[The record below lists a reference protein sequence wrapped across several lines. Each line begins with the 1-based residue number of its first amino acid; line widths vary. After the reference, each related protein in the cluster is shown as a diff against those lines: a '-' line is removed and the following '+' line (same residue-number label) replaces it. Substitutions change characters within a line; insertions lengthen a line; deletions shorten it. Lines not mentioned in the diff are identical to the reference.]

1 MIDRAPPR
9 EQKDA
14 LIVPATA
21 MCSPT
26 APKASITLAEA
37 MALGKPVI
45 GTGYSGNLDFMTPE
59 NSWLVDY
66 ELVRIGEDAEPYPAD
81 GVWAQ
86 PDTDQAARF
95 MREVYE
101 NAGAARERALRGQAD
116 IRRTHSREAAG
127 RSMARRLLR
136 IQERWGLRAA
146 GLARDTRGTVDA
158 RWRGGSAAGPSPF
171 RQRLS
176 APRNFVRNLV
186 LRVIKPYTAFQ
197 RNVDEELLHSIQAL
211 DNGLQ
216 ALAAGQPSCACRFS
230 G

>member
-1 MIDRAPPR
+1 MIDRALPR

-14 LIVPATA
+14 LIGACDCYVSLHRAEGFG
-21 MCSPT
+21 
-26 APKASITLAEA
+26 ITLAEA

-86 PDTDQAARF
+86 PDTDQTPRF

-116 IRRTHSREAAG
+116 IRRTLPGGRRAQHGAPAAAHPGAMGPARGRPGPRHAWHRRRSAGAADQPRARARSASASRHP
-127 RSMARRLLR
+127 
-136 IQERWGLRAA
+136 
-146 GLARDTRGTVDA
+146 GTS
-158 RWRGGSAAGPSPF
+158 SATSF
-171 RQRLS
+171 C
-176 APRNFVRNLV
+176 V
-186 LRVIKPYTAFQ
+186 
-197 RNVDEELLHSIQAL
+197 
-211 DNGLQ
+211 
-216 ALAAGQPSCACRFS
+216 
-230 G
+230 